1 MKNVLVT
8 GGAGF
13 IGSHLCHH
21 LIEKGNFV
29 YCVDNLHEGSLDNIK
44 GLINHERFKF
54 YHHDI
59 TNAISLDC
67 DIIFNLA
74 CPASPINYQRNP
86 IKTFKTNV
94 IGTLNMIELAL
105 KNNAILFQ
113 ASTSEVYGDSLV
125 HPQNED
131 YWGNV
136 NPIGFRS
143 CYDEGK
149 RAAESILFD
158 YHRVLGLRIKVLRI
172 FNTYGP
178 NMRMHDGRAIS
189 NFINQALNNESI
201 TIYGNG
207 TQTRSFCYIDD
218 LIHAIF
224 KMMETDDSTTGP
236 INIGNPCET
245 SIIDIATLI
254 VKKCQSKS
262 DIVFNEL
269 PKDDPKQRKPDI
281 QRAKEVLNW
290 EPKWSLSDGI
300 EETIKYYRGIRKK

>member
-1 MKNVLVT
+1 MKSVLVT

-13 IGSHLCHH
+13 IGSHLCYH
-21 LIEKGNFV
+21 LIEKGYFV
-29 YCVDNLHEGSLDNIK
+29 YCVDNLHEGSLENIK
-44 GLINHERFKF
+44 QLINHERFKF

-59 TNAISLDC
+59 INEISLKVE
-67 DIIFNLA
+67 IIFNFA

-105 KNNAILFQ
+105 KNNAVLFQ
-113 ASTSEVYGDSLV
+113 ASTSEVYGDSQV
-125 HPQNED
+125 HPQNEE

-158 YHRVLGLRIKVLRI
+158 YHRELGLKIKVIRI

-218 LIHAIF
+218 LIRAIF
-224 KMMETDDSTTGP
+224 KMIETDDSITGP

-245 SIIDIATLI
+245 SIMDIAALI
-254 VKKCQSKS
+254 VEKCQSKS
-262 DIVFNEL
+262 NIIFNEL

-281 QRAKEVLNW
+281 QKAKEILNW
-290 EPKWSLSDGI
+290 EPTWSLNDGI
-300 EETIKYYRGIRKK
+300 EKTIKYYKGIKRI